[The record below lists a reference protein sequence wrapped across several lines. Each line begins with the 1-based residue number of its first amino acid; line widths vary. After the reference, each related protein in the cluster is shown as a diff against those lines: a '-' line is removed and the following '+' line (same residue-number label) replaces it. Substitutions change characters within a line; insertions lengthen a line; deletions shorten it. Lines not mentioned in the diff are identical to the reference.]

1 MAKLDPEDLIEFTA
15 AAAAATLTTSR
26 KFIRNYNYYK
36 QQAGQPE
43 IIHKSD
49 LLVLCH
55 KMRLD
60 LFGLQN
66 LLEDETKHRSP
77 FVVTLASQVN
87 DALEELHRK
96 ILFFEPEQIESI
108 IPIIDRQRQFWGRYT
123 DEQFYSKQLSS
134 DIEHFV
140 STDVL
145 NIQSLIQKLPESATL

>member
-1 MAKLDPEDLIEFTA
+1 MAKLNPEDLIELTA
-15 AAAAATLTTSR
+15 ATAAATLTTSR

-43 IIHKSD
+43 TIPKSD

-55 KMRLD
+55 TMRLD

-77 FVVTLASQVN
+77 FVVTLASQIN

-96 ILFFEPEQIESI
+96 ILFFEPELIESI
-108 IPIIDRQRQFWGRYT
+108 IPIIDRQRQFWSRYT
-123 DEQFYSKQLSS
+123 DEQFYGVQLSS
-134 DIEHFV
+134 DIEHSV
-140 STDVL
+140 SSDVL
-145 NIQSLIQKLPESATL
+145 RVQSMIQKLPETATL